1 MKNRLIKGLLLTGA
15 MTLMA
20 CQALAENF
28 TLMVYETPAAIAKRT
43 DKGPVGKAYWDSYN
57 RFAEVLIKAGALRG
71 GTALGGKSQKVMIK
85 GKAYVLGGYFIIEA
99 ADELS
104 AKTLAKSAPK
114 DGIVEVR
121 KAYPNPTMMTKN

>member
-1 MKNRLIKGLLLTGA
+1 MKKSLIKGLLFSGVA
-15 MTLMA
+15 TLMA
-20 CQALAENF
+20 SQAMAESF

-57 RFAEVLIKAGALRG
+57 SFAEALIKAGALRG
-71 GTALGGKSQKVMIK
+71 GTALGGPTQKVMIK
-85 GKAYVLGGYFIIEA
+85 GKAHVLGGYFIIEA

-121 KAYPNPTMMTKN
+121 